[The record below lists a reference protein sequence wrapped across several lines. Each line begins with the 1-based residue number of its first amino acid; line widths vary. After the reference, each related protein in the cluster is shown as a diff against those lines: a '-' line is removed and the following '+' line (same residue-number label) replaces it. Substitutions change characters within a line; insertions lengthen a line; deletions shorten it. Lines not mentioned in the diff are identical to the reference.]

1 MANDDS
7 RIVSSYF
14 DAWRAHDPGALRAL
28 LADDAT
34 FAGPLGHSDNADDY
48 AEAIGRMFAITT
60 DIVIEKMIADDGDVL
75 TWFELH
81 TSVAPP
87 AAVANWSRIEDGKI
101 VRVRATFDPRS
112 IIAARGGHDRR
123 RRPGSRLFLHAAR
136 RGSFDRFTTK
146 EHARPKAGLSGRSGR
161 VLCTKG
167 KDAVPIAGVAAVGG
181 IRRRSRTTC
190 AGAV

>member
-1 MANDDS
+1 MAKDSS

-34 FAGPLGHSDNADDY
+34 FTGPLGHSDNADDY
-48 AEAIGRMFAITT
+48 AEAIGRMLSITT

-101 VRVRATFDPRS
+101 VRVRATFDPRP
-112 IIAARGGHDRR
+112 IIAAR
-123 RRPGSRLFLHAAR
+123 
-136 RGSFDRFTTK
+136 RG
-146 EHARPKAGLSGRSGR
+146 A
-161 VLCTKG
+161 
-167 KDAVPIAGVAAVGG
+167 
-181 IRRRSRTTC
+181 
-190 AGAV
+190 